1 MKQTYNTALYMR
13 LSRDDETY
21 GDSVSIESQRTILR
35 QYATANNLNVV
46 DEYIDDGWSGTNF
59 DRPAFKRMI
68 EDVESG
74 KINCIVTK
82 DLSRFGRE
90 HIMMDY
96 YLEFVF
102 PEKKVRYVAVAEN
115 EDTENGLSDFVPFK
129 NLFNEWY
136 AKDTSRKTK
145 QAFHAKF
152 LAGERMGNYAPF
164 GYKKHPEIKNKIIPD
179 EETAPIVIR
188 MFEMAA
194 HGTSLSKIMNYL
206 VDEKIPVP
214 SYWEY
219 SRFGGFARIYDN
231 PERQKN
237 NYLWRFS
244 QVQNILRDETYI
256 GNTVHFQHTT
266 VSYKNKKVI
275 RNPKEKWMKVENTHE
290 PIVSKE
296 TFDLVQQQ
304 MESRKKPTRAGNTQ
318 IFAGLIKCA
327 DCGKSMRYCTN
338 KKTYTYFTC
347 TSYSLYGKEICSQHY
362 IRYDTLYPYILSR
375 IQFWTKIAQ
384 TQEEVLLKKLV
395 DNDAKNHDVTM
406 RNRAAE
412 LAKSKKR
419 KAEVDRLFAKMY
431 EDWVNERITEYN
443 FNMMSERYQTEQQ
456 ELDEKIRT
464 LEAELST
471 EKKVTDNA
479 EKWIAVLKQYSNPTE
494 LTAELLNTLVEK
506 ILIHE
511 TEENSFGETELVI
524 DIIYRFVGKID

>member
-35 QYATANNLNVV
+35 QYAAANNLDVV

-59 DRPAFKRMI
+59 DRPSFTRMMN
-68 EDVESG
+68 DVDAG

-102 PEKKVRYVAVAEN
+102 PEKKVRYISVAEN

-179 EETAPIVIR
+179 EETMPIVQK
-188 MFEMAA
+188 MFDMAA
-194 HGTSLSKIMNYL
+194 HGTSLTQIMDYL
-206 VDEKIPVP
+206 VNEKIPVP
-214 SYWEY
+214 SFWNYKRY
-219 SRFGGFARIYDN
+219 GGFSRIYSN
-231 PERQKN
+231 PERVKH
-237 NYLWRFS
+237 NYLWKFS

-275 RNPKEKWMKVENTHE
+275 RNPKEKWMRVENTHE
-290 PIVSKE
+290 PIVTKE

-304 MESRKKPTRAGNTQ
+304 MESRKKPVRNSAPQ

-327 DCGKSMRYCTN
+327 DCGKSMRYCTH
-338 KKTYTYFTC
+338 KKNYTFFC
-347 TSYSLYGKEICSQHY
+347 CSSYSAYGKEICSRHY
-362 IRYDTLYPYILSR
+362 LRYDTIYPYVLSR
-375 IQFWTKIAQ
+375 IQYWAKMAQ
-384 TQEEVLLKKLV
+384 TNEEGLLKKLTNA
-395 DNDAKNHDVTM
+395 DFEKQSEATKSKKE
-406 RNRAAE
+406 E
-412 LAKSKKR
+412 LVKSKKR

-431 EDWVNERITEYN
+431 EDWANERITEYN
-443 FNMMSERYQTEQQ
+443 FNMMSEKYQTEQE
-456 ELDEKIRT
+456 ELDDKIRL
-464 LEAELST
+464 LETGLAAEQQAT
-471 EKKVTDNA
+471 NNT
-479 EKWIAVLKQYSNPTE
+479 EKWIEVIKQYSNPTE
-494 LTAELLNTLVEK
+494 LTAEMLNTLIEK

-511 TEENSFGETELVI
+511 TEVNSYGEVELVI
-524 DIIYRFVGKID
+524 EIQYRFIGIID